1 MSEPASDRSRHVAV
15 DVSEARVAR
24 LWSNVSSR
32 LEQPR
37 GAPRWL
43 FGMLAAG
50 TFAAAAT
57 VAVVHFRAP
66 AEVAQASVWE
76 GARLETAAD
85 HMSVSLVDGSR
96 LTLEPNSEVAVQ
108 DRSASA
114 VRLVVQRGR
123 LACDVTHRQ
132 GRSFVVLANGVEV
145 RVVGTKFSVASER
158 ADGAVRVEVSVQR
171 GAVEVRAP
179 GQTEVTRVEA
189 GHSWSQLTRVDV
201 AAAPSAS
208 APPNAAAAPSAA
220 AGQSAQ
226 EPVQGTAEAASS
238 GAPSEFSNAPSSAR
252 RAGPSAPAPS
262 SSAGP
267 PSARELFERGSGL
280 WREGRPAEAAQA
292 YQTLLS
298 TYPRDARAGLAAFE
312 LGRLR
317 MDRLGD
323 LPGALKAL
331 ERALTTAPGSSF
343 REDALARI
351 VRASSALGN
360 ASRCSTARE
369 QYLREYPNG
378 VHQLS
383 VTKACSAR

>member
-24 LWSNVSSR
+24 LWSNVSAR
-32 LEQPR
+32 LERPR
-37 GAPRWL
+37 SARRWL
-43 FGMLAAG
+43 LGAVAAS
-50 TFAAAAT
+50 AVAVAAT
-57 VAVVHFRAP
+57 AAVIHFRAP
-66 AEVAQASVWE
+66 AELARASVWE

-85 HMSVSLVDGSR
+85 RMSVSLVDGSR
-96 LTLEPNSEVAVQ
+96 LTLDPNSEVAVQ

-123 LACDVTHRQ
+123 LACDVTHRE
-132 GRSFVVLANGVEV
+132 GRSFVVLASGVEV
-145 RVVGTKFSVASER
+145 RVVGTQFSVASER
-158 ADGAVRVEVSVQR
+158 NGGAVRVEVSVQR
-171 GAVEVRAP
+171 GVVEVRAP
-179 GQTEVTRVEA
+179 GQAGATRVEA
-189 GHSWSQLTRVDV
+189 GHSWSQLTRIDAAV
-201 AAAPSAS
+201 ASSAAPSTGG
-208 APPNAAAAPSAA
+208 APELHDGAAEDAAPANAGLAVELPSSAA
-220 AGQSAQ
+220 
-226 EPVQGTAEAASS
+226 
-238 GAPSEFSNAPSSAR
+238 SSAR
-252 RAGPSAPAPS
+252 RAGTIAPAPS

-267 PSARELFERGSGL
+267 PNARELFERASGL

-323 LPGALKAL
+323 MPGALKAL

-351 VRASSALGN
+351 VRASATLGN
-360 ASRCSTARE
+360 ASRCSSARE

-378 VHQLS
+378 VHRLS
-383 VTKACSAR
+383 VTKACGTR

>member
-1 MSEPASDRSRHVAV
+1 MSEPASDKSRHVAV

-32 LEQPR
+32 LERPR

-43 FGMLAAG
+43 FGAVAAG
-50 TFAAAAT
+50 IFAAAAT

-189 GHSWSQLTRVDV
+189 GRSWSQLTRVDV

-208 APPNAAAAPSAA
+208 APLSAA
-220 AGQSAQ
+220 STESAP

-238 GAPSEFSNAPSSAR
+238 GAPSESSNAPSSAR
-252 RAGPSAPAPS
+252 RTGPSAPAPS

-351 VRASSALGN
+351 VRASSALGS

-378 VHQLS
+378 VHRLS
-383 VTKACSAR
+383 VTKACGAR

>member
-24 LWSNVSSR
+24 LWSNVSAR
-32 LEQPR
+32 LERPHSAR
-37 GAPRWL
+37 RWL
-43 FGMLAAG
+43 LGAVAAS
-50 TFAAAAT
+50 AVAVAAT
-57 VAVVHFRAP
+57 AAVIHFRAP
-66 AEVAQASVWE
+66 AELARASVWE

-85 HMSVSLVDGSR
+85 RMSVSLVDGSR
-96 LTLEPNSEVAVQ
+96 LTLDPNSEVAVQ

-123 LACDVTHRQ
+123 LACDVTHRE
-132 GRSFVVLANGVEV
+132 GRSFVVLASGVEV
-145 RVVGTKFSVASER
+145 RVVGTQFSVASER
-158 ADGAVRVEVSVQR
+158 DGGAVRVEVSVQR

-179 GQTEVTRVEA
+179 GQAEATRVEA
-189 GHSWSQLTRVDV
+189 GHSWSQLTRIDAAV
-201 AAAPSAS
+201 APSAAPSAGV
-208 APPNAAAAPSAA
+208 AAELRDGA
-220 AGQSAQ
+220 
-226 EPVQGTAEAASS
+226 AEAASANA
-238 GAPSEFSNAPSSAR
+238 GLAAELPSSVSSAR
-252 RAGPSAPAPS
+252 RAGPIAPAPS

-267 PSARELFERGSGL
+267 PNARELFERASGL
-280 WREGRPAEAAQA
+280 WREGHPAEAAQA
-292 YQTLLS
+292 YQMLLS

-323 LPGALKAL
+323 MPGALKAL

-351 VRASSALGN
+351 VRASATLGN
-360 ASRCSTARE
+360 ASRCSSARE

-378 VHQLS
+378 VHRLS
-383 VTKACSAR
+383 VTKACASR